1 MKVAINIQAE
11 IQEIEV
17 IINCRA
23 EDEDVRRIVCALDSL
38 DTRLCC
44 RYQGEQFQI
53 ALHDILYIESV
64 DRRTFLY
71 TERQIYETDKRL
83 YELEAHLKN
92 RSFFR
97 ASKAVIVNLKRTKSI
112 RPEIGARLLLTMD
125 NEEKIIVSRKYAGN
139 IRTALGVM

>member
-71 TERQIYETDKRL
+71 TERQIYETDIKLAGLMRDNAAAL
-83 YELEAHLKN
+83 RGAADYFINEKLKQ
-92 RSFFR
+92 
-97 ASKAVIVNLKRTKSI
+97 K
-112 RPEIGARLLLTMD
+112 E
-125 NEEKIIVSRKYAGN
+125 
-139 IRTALGVM
+139 